1 MNNEPMTDDMIKA
14 LSLYKGDDD
23 YKVEDDEEEEA
34 AIKALLEYG
43 ENFKKVG
50 KCYFIDSGVVIK
62 GPKSLSKS

>member
-1 MNNEPMTDDMIKA
+1 MNNDTMTDDMIKA

-23 YKVEDDEEEEA
+23 YKVDKDADEA
-34 AIKALLEYG
+34 ALKALIEYG

>member
-1 MNNEPMTDDMIKA
+1 MNNDTMTDDMIKA

-23 YKVEDDEEEEA
+23 YKVEDDEEAA